1 MGQSK
6 IVFCIFYYIKITM
19 FIVTILLWLKAAQG
33 LYINKDE
40 NMEELQSYSILQNFN
55 SSLRNDKEPEL
66 PMMTLMSEPEGT
78 STKKKNLKKMI
89 LTKKRM
95 MKKQALPS
103 SMLHALESEDVMTMT
118 LPETYKY
125 IKTPSN
131 GYDAEDESD
140 TEDMGTHVVDVQFKP
155 VDTESVRDE
164 TSLDASKDEVVAESD
179 VDNESENDSASSDS
193 DSSDDSSYSD
203 SSNGDSSDSD
213 SSDSDSSESSDSD
226 SPDYYNGDDYV
237 YKYEWYP
244 HDEYVYSYEW
254 AYTPSTTV

>member
-1 MGQSK
+1 
-6 IVFCIFYYIKITM
+6 M

-55 SSLRNDKEPEL
+55 SSLRYDKEPEL
-66 PMMTLMSEPEGT
+66 PMMTLMSEPEET

-89 LTKKRM
+89 LAKKRM
-95 MKKQALPS
+95 MKKQGLAS

-140 TEDMGTHVVDVQFKP
+140 AEVMGTHVVDVEFKP

-164 TSLDASKDEVVAESD
+164 TSLDDSKDEVVAESD
-179 VDNESENDSASSDS
+179 IASNADSESENDSSDS
-193 DSSDDSSYSD
+193 DSSDDSSDSD
-203 SSNGDSSDSD
+203 SSDGDSSDSD
-213 SSDSDSSESSDSD
+213 SSDSDSSESSDSE

-244 HDEYVYSYEW
+244 QEEYVYSYEW
-254 AYTPSTTV
+254 AYTPSTTVW

>member
-1 MGQSK
+1 
-6 IVFCIFYYIKITM
+6 M

-66 PMMTLMSEPEGT
+66 PMMTLMSEPEAT

-89 LTKKRM
+89 LAKKRM
-95 MKKQALPS
+95 LKKQALAS

-140 TEDMGTHVVDVQFKP
+140 AEDMGTHVVDVQFKP
-155 VDTESVRDE
+155 INTKSVRDE
-164 TSLDASKDEVVAESD
+164 TSLDASKNEVVAESD
-179 VDNESENDSASSDS
+179 IASNADSKSENDSSDS
-193 DSSDDSSYSD
+193 DSSDDSSDSD
-203 SSNGDSSDSD
+203 TSNGD
-213 SSDSDSSESSDSD
+213 SSDSDSSESSDSEG
-226 SPDYYNGDDYV
+226 PDYYNGDDYV

-244 HDEYVYSYEW
+244 QEEYVYSYEW
-254 AYTPSTTV
+254 AYTPSATVR

>member
-1 MGQSK
+1 
-6 IVFCIFYYIKITM
+6 
-19 FIVTILLWLKAAQG
+19 
-33 LYINKDE
+33 
-40 NMEELQSYSILQNFN
+40 
-55 SSLRNDKEPEL
+55 
-66 PMMTLMSEPEGT
+66 MMTLMSEPEET

-89 LTKKRM
+89 LAKKRM
-95 MKKQALPS
+95 LKKRALAS

-140 TEDMGTHVVDVQFKP
+140 AEVMGTHVVDVQFRPINTK
-155 VDTESVRDE
+155 SGRDE
-164 TSLDASKDEVVAESD
+164 TSLDDSKDKVVSESD

-193 DSSDDSSYSD
+193 DSSD
-203 SSNGDSSDSD
+203 
-213 SSDSDSSESSDSD
+213 SDSSESSDSE

-244 HDEYVYSYEW
+244 HEEYVYSYEW
-254 AYTPSTTV
+254 AYTPSTIV